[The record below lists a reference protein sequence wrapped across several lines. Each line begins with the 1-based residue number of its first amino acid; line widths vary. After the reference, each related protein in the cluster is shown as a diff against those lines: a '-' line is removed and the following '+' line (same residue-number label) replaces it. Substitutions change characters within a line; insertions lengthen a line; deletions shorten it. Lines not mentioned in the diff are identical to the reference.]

1 LSSSRDEQERQNA
14 LDRGTAGQS
23 RGVKLPLTDQRA
35 EQSPAQDEGKSSA
48 EQWERVWERQNLVTA
63 LKRVEQNGG
72 APGIDGMTVAGLRPY
87 LREHW

>member
-23 RGVKLPLTDQRA
+23 REVKLPLTDQRA